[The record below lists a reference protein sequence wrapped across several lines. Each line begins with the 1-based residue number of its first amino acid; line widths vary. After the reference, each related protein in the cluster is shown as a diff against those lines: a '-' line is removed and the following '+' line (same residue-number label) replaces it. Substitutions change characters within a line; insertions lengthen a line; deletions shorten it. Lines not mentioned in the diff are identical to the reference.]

1 MLTEQYI
8 RFIFFT
14 WKRCYEHGYTNCMDP
29 HSKESELCWRQLLYK
44 IKPLSQ
50 VTSESA
56 MEETTLQTRNAELSN
71 LLMEMFKSDKTNG
84 KRNPD
89 LSANVLKYMTDWSQY
104 KGN

>member
-1 MLTEQYI
+1 MFKHL
-8 RFIFFT
+8 FIISLCVVYCYST
-14 WKRCYEHGYTNCMDP
+14 VLRCDLIDP